1 MQIAEKET
9 GRMRG
14 NPVGQ
19 AESRSPERGQG
30 GSRSSAKRPE
40 RETSDRWLRCRLD
53 DHQADRL
60 KREAE
65 ATNQTVASLVRS
77 LFGEHWK
84 LQEELAS
91 AIGVVGDEKRG
102 RIIHRLLAETEERI
116 AASYETALRQ
126 VRDRLDL
133 LAARQELLC
142 VLVAEAYRGFLL
154 HTAEVPPEHR
164 EAFASAAVNRYAG
177 YEEAVAEILAR
188 DEIDLPWTGKGTPRR
203 SAG

>member
-1 MQIAEKET
+1 MSRNPNGDAERSSPE
-9 GRMRG
+9 
-14 NPVGQ
+14 NS
-19 AESRSPERGQG
+19 SRSLGRH
-30 GSRSSAKRPE
+30 PE

-77 LFGEHWK
+77 LCEEHWK

-126 VRDRLDL
+126 VRDRLDV
-133 LAARQELLC
+133 LATRQELLC

-154 HTAEVPPEHR
+154 HTPEVLPEHR
-164 EAFASAAVNRYAG
+164 AAFASAAANRYAG
-177 YEEAVAEILAR
+177 YEEAVTGILAR
-188 DEIDLPWTGKGTPRR
+188 GDIDLPWTGKRDTRR
-203 SAG
+203 SGPDES